1 MAGPVPTFRSTMKIA
16 PCPLAKWALQSPGID
31 LRVELAS
38 AAQLVTTIDQI
49 RSMVDVLDIC
59 RTGIG

>member
-1 MAGPVPTFRSTMKIA
+1 
-16 PCPLAKWALQSPGID
+16 
-31 LRVELAS
+31 VELAS